1 MLVDSHCHLSY
12 EGLSEQVPDVL
23 ERAREAGVTYMLC
36 ICSSLSEFK
45 VVSQVADN
53 NNNVFCSVGIHPHE
67 TKDHVNVDKKKL
79 LELKGRNNKT
89 RNSSYKFWSK

>member
-36 ICSSLSEFK
+36 ICSSLSEFGD
-45 VVSQVADN
+45 VSQVADN

-67 TKDHVNVDKKKL
+67 S
-79 LELKGRNNKT
+79 G
-89 RNSSYKFWSK
+89 